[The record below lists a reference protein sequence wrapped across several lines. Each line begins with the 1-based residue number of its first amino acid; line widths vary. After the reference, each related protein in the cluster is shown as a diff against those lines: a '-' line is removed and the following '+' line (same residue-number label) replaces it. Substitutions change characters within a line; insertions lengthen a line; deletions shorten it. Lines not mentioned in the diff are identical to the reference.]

1 VVLRLIRTLS
11 KGNMCTA
18 PAIVPLDTVQTTQI
32 VTTSSGPPFNIST
45 TPSPIEVYG
54 ALNVAGADAISIT
67 SASVSPVASILNTG
81 SITASTTGF
90 FGINNQHIITTVNNA
105 QGGNLSSASTTPLSY
120 TGNLPVNY
128 NIIINSPNNYG
139 QLAVTNG
146 TGSPTN
152 FGVYTG
158 SAVLN
163 NYKYSAVISG
173 LADNQIDGGTK
184 SGTYGGYSW
193 LLSLQAGS
201 RYTWDLFFGTP
212 VYGPSVANTNQSIV
226 NSSAILQ
233 GTFTLQNT
241 VMVNSFAYDCPMFDK
256 HGICVSAGGRNT
268 AVQAQ
273 GINNTSGLI
282 IASYRL
288 DKNNSRIGAYAD
300 QNLSV
305 SGPGAVQLG
314 NNTPMMGLFGVWSER
329 PDGIGAEVKVSAA
342 YGQKS
347 TTVNRSVVGTGADA
361 SEAGSGGSNL
371 TSQGAQ
377 AVVRYGFGVMQDA
390 VVSPYA
396 GIRYTQNNMGG
407 YTEATSTSVTAPL
420 TYVALNTNATTA
432 LAGAEARYR
441 GIPKTTLLASA
452 GVETD
457 TNTANGSYNA
467 TNASIG
473 TLTPINFNPSPVR
486 TRPTATLGAFYNVD
500 KNQRLGLTGI
510 YRQEAYQAVSTTTV
524 MVTYTI
530 GL

>member
-1 VVLRLIRTLS
+1 
-11 KGNMCTA
+11 
-18 PAIVPLDTVQTTQI
+18 
-32 VTTSSGPPFNIST
+32 
-45 TPSPIEVYG
+45 
-54 ALNVAGADAISIT
+54 
-67 SASVSPVASILNTG
+67 
-81 SITASTTGF
+81 
-90 FGINNQHIITTVNNA
+90 
-105 QGGNLSSASTTPLSY
+105 
-120 TGNLPVNY
+120 
-128 NIIINSPNNYG
+128 
-139 QLAVTNG
+139 
-146 TGSPTN
+146 
-152 FGVYTG
+152 
-158 SAVLN
+158 
-163 NYKYSAVISG
+163 
-173 LADNQIDGGTK
+173 
-184 SGTYGGYSW
+184 
-193 LLSLQAGS
+193 
-201 RYTWDLFFGTP
+201 

-241 VMVNSFAYDCPMFDK
+241 VMVNSFSYDCPMFDK

-432 LAGAEARYR
+432 
-441 GIPKTTLLASA
+441 
-452 GVETD
+452 
-457 TNTANGSYNA
+457 
-467 TNASIG
+467 
-473 TLTPINFNPSPVR
+473 
-486 TRPTATLGAFYNVD
+486 
-500 KNQRLGLTGI
+500 
-510 YRQEAYQAVSTTTV
+510 
-524 MVTYTI
+524 
-530 GL
+530 